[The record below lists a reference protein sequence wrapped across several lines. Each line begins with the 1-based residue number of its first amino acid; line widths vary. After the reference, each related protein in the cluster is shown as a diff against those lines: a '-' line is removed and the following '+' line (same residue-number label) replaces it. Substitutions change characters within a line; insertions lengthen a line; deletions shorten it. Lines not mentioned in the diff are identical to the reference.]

1 MEPRLFEFDWLR
13 AKSHLRGSSQGRGN
27 AHYLHFA
34 GRDFVLRPFHRGGL
48 IGKFNRDRYFYAR
61 VGDSRAM
68 REFMLLDWM
77 RTQGLPVPW
86 PVAARHRASG
96 LFYRADLI
104 TERIPNARPL
114 AEVLLERAIQEHS
127 WSRIGTVIRQMHS
140 LGVYHADLNCRN
152 VLLDASERVWLIDF
166 DKCKR
171 RVPGGWMQR
180 NLARLKRSLV
190 KTRRENSD
198 LNWAEQ
204 KLGRVSIW
212 LRPFIQ
218 FADEEKLL
226 KQDQTGKFEER
237 TLKRTLMC
245 MKWGKAYAPDYVNV
259 LASAV
264 RKNLSGEYR
273 FVCFTDDTSGISSDI
288 ETLPIPEMGTIPRQL
303 SLRCLAKNFAIQAR
317 TL

>member
-1 MEPRLFEFDWLR
+1 MTSFWRTDKPKPVTDNHPRCVHLHVRCRPTGVRIIGKVLELRRKGTVIWYDSTAIETMEPRLFEFDWLR

-34 GRDFVLRPFHRGGL
+34 GRDLVLRPFHRGGL

-68 REFMLLDWM
+68 REFMLLNWM

-114 AEVLLERAIQEHS
+114 AEVLLECAIQEHS

-204 KLGRVSIW
+204 NW
-212 LRPFIQ
+212 AEF
-218 FADEEKLL
+218 
-226 KQDQTGKFEER
+226 
-237 TLKRTLMC
+237 
-245 MKWGKAYAPDYVNV
+245 
-259 LASAV
+259 
-264 RKNLSGEYR
+264 LSGYAQ
-273 FVCFTDDTSGISSDI
+273 SSSLQ
-288 ETLPIPEMGTIPRQL
+288 TKKNCSNKTKPEN
-303 SLRCLAKNFAIQAR
+303 LRNAP
-317 TL
+317 